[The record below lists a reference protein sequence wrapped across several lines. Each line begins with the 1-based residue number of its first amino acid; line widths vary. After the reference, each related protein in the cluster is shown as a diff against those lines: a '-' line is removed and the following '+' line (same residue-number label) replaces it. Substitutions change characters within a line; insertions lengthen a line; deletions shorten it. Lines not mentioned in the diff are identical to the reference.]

1 MSYAAACTLIWL
13 IVLSPIIIGGIVAMI
28 IIFSIRNKRRKNR
41 ELADKAAN
49 N

>member
-1 MSYAAACTLIWL
+1 MSYAAMCTLIWL
-13 IVLSPIIIGGIVAMI
+13 IVLSPVIIGGIVAVI

-41 ELADKAAN
+41 ELATKTAN

>member
-1 MSYAAACTLIWL
+1 MSYAAMCTLIWL

-28 IIFSIRNKRRKNR
+28 IIFSISNKRRKNR
-41 ELADKAAN
+41 ELAAKAVN

>member
-1 MSYAAACTLIWL
+1 MSYAAMCTLIWL

-28 IIFSIRNKRRKNR
+28 IIFSIRSKRRKNR
-41 ELADKAAN
+41 ELAAKAAN